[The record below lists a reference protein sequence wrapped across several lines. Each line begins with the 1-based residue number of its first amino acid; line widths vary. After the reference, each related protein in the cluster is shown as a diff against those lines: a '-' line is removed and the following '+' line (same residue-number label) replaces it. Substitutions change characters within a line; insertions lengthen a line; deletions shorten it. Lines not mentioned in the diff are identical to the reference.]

1 MNYCTAHKRAG
12 SPCIAWART
21 GLRHGLWLCLLGMA
35 CAAHAQ
41 FDEIQS
47 RISEFVLDNGMKFI
61 VLERHQAPVVSF
73 YTYAD
78 VGSAQEI
85 DGTTGLAHLFEHMA
99 FKGSRK
105 LGTRDYGQEK
115 LALAKVDETHAA
127 WVAARRQGASPE
139 LLKPLEEAF
148 HMAQAEAGKWVVKGE
163 FDEAVE
169 GAGGRG
175 LNANTSDDRTVF
187 FFSLPSNASELW
199 FYLDSERFYEPVLR
213 EFYKERDVVMEE
225 RRMSV
230 ESNPIG
236 KLVEEFLSVAYKAH
250 PYKSPTIGYM
260 SDLENLTRMD
270 AQKFYSEYY
279 VPSNLT
285 AVVVGDVDTTRIRSL
300 AETYFGRIPKKETP
314 APFRAVEPPQAGER
328 CFKLRLQSQRVCLVG
343 YHKPGIRHPD
353 NAVYDALGSL
363 LSEGRSSRLYRGLVR
378 DQKLAVEAGGF
389 SGFPGQKYPGVF
401 LFYAFTAPGH
411 ENLEVEKALD
421 GEIQRL
427 CKELVTTEEL
437 DGVKRRARAN
447 LLRQLDDN
455 AGLAMQLADWQG
467 LTGDWHNL
475 FKQLDK
481 INAVTPDDIQRVA
494 KATFKEINRT
504 VGTIEP
510 AQAAVES
517 AQ

>member
-1 MNYCTAHKRAG
+1 MRTDKGGVVAG
-12 SPCIAWART
+12 TPPIGRGRCGWRLVLWAWLA
-21 GLRHGLWLCLLGMA
+21 GMTF
-35 CAAHAQ
+35 AAQAQ

-47 RISEFVLDNGMKFI
+47 HISEFVLDNGMKFI

-78 VGSAQEI
+78 VGSAQEVN
-85 DGTTGLAHLFEHMA
+85 GTTGLAHLFEHMA
-99 FKGSRK
+99 FKGSQK
-105 LGTRDYGQEK
+105 IGTKDYAKERE
-115 LALAKVDETHAA
+115 ALSREDVAYGAYA
-127 WVAARRQGASPE
+127 AARRQGAAPE
-139 LLKPLEEAF
+139 ILKPLEAAF
-148 HMAQAEAGKWVVKGE
+148 REAQAEAGKWVVKNE

-169 GAGGRG
+169 RAGGRG
-175 LNANTSDDRTVF
+175 INANTASDRTVF

-225 RRMSV
+225 RRLSV
-230 ESNPIG
+230 ESNPVG
-236 KLVEEFLSVAYKAH
+236 KLIEEFLTVAYEAH
-250 PYKSPTIGYM
+250 SYKSPTIGYM
-260 SDLENLTRMD
+260 SDLQNLTRAD
-270 AQKFYSEYY
+270 AQTFFNKYY

-285 AVVVGDVDTTRIRSL
+285 AVVVGDVNVAQIHAL
-300 AETYFGRIPKKETP
+300 ADTYFGRIPKEAKPEPLRT
-314 APFRAVEPPQAGER
+314 VEPPQAGER
-328 CFKLRLQSQRVCLVG
+328 RLTLHLQSQRVTLVG
-343 YHKPGIRHPD
+343 YHKPGIQHPD

-363 LSEGRSSRLYRGLVR
+363 LSEGRSSRLYRSLVR
-378 DQKLAVEAGGF
+378 DKKIAVETGGF
-389 SGFPGQKYPGVF
+389 PGFPGQKYPGLF

-411 ENLEVEKALD
+411 DNGEVEKALE
-421 GEIQRL
+421 GETQRL
-427 CKELVTTEEL
+427 CKELVSTEEL

-475 FKQLDK
+475 FRQLDK
-481 INAVTPDDIQRVA
+481 INAVTPADIQRVA
-494 KATFKEINRT
+494 RATFIEKNRT

-510 AQAAVES
+510 DQNSTES